1 MADTGL
7 TPAQSAALFDVLTHH
22 ETYREIEDFKQ
33 PGAIHRYGP
42 PFQDDQGKSDS
53 PVLQTLLSKF
63 ILPLPGL
70 RDVSADF
77 WKLRVTDIINE
88 LSLAELSESFDKGIL
103 GIRKTLATAISALI
117 EYPAR
122 GCLGGLPEKEK
133 EEKKK
138 SEAKKYDVKN
148 PDDVLQAWQD
158 CLQALVYGNLIDE
171 LFAKAAETDDLSK
184 HDTLVQG
191 MHEFVVVNIAS
202 IMHYTLVLS
211 PEGPTILRMIA
222 NVHGMLPYSVVRQT
236 LKVGNVATMISGV
249 MRIILAKVSVSA
261 VTNWIGLSSG
271 ADEGMNLLQQIISQ
285 VLGWEKREI
294 KNRIAKI
301 EKDKDAPPKAV
312 MNEINT
318 WVKERSREEH
328 EECRR
333 QSKEQGRSI
342 VTVILSLSSPSVELP
357 EKQHGTALEY
367 LALTLAVRDRQEIVR
382 VLCRSNP
389 DHLTAAIRDGVD
401 AYTPMIRDVHQ
412 AVNLSDTLWDFER
425 FVTDMLKISK
435 PQGNKKGEE
444 TPPSVEDFVDL
455 LHRHQTSSH
464 KFLHQVAKNSKPLME
479 TWREYVHA
487 AASQFNAHEKP
498 PASASVIPDS
508 VASGGAREKMQQA
521 YSNLS
526 KDDQQAVK
534 AELESYD
541 AYLTALH
548 KASAARVSAV
558 IKRTNST
565 PYGPGAYLARWQR
578 LMDSTPVTPDKPQ
591 GPVRYGGSRSVK
603 EAGRKDIDGQE
614 AGFVNEDDAERVVD
628 EKTPEMPSVD
638 RTVALLGES
647 FREVLAGN

>member
-1 MADTGL
+1 MADTTL
-7 TPAQSAALFDVLTHH
+7 TPAQSAALFDVLTHC

-33 PGAIHRYGP
+33 PGAIHKYGP
-42 PFQDDQGKSDS
+42 PFQDDKSKTTS
-53 PVLQTLLSKF
+53 PILQTLISKF

-70 RDVSADF
+70 RDVSTDF
-77 WKLRVTDIINE
+77 WKVRISDIIDE
-88 LSLAELSESFDKGIL
+88 LSQAELSESFDKGIL

-122 GCLGGLPEKEK
+122 ACLGGLPEAKE
-133 EEKKK
+133 KK
-138 SEAKKYDVKN
+138 SESRQYDVKN

-191 MHEFVVVNIAS
+191 MHEFVLVNIAS
-202 IMHYTLVLS
+202 IMHYTLILS
-211 PEGPTILRMIA
+211 PEGPTMLRLIGS
-222 NVHGMLPYSVVRQT
+222 VHGMLPYSVVRQT

-285 VLGWEKREI
+285 VLGWEKREL

-301 EKDKDAPPKAV
+301 EKEKEAPPKAV
-312 MNEINT
+312 FAEINA
-318 WVKERSREEH
+318 WVKDRSREEH
-328 EECRR
+328 EEARR

-342 VTVILSLSSPSVELP
+342 VTVILSLSSQEAELP
-357 EKQHGTALEY
+357 EKQHAKALEY

-382 VLCRSNP
+382 VLCQRNP

-412 AVNLSDTLWDFER
+412 AVNLSDTMWDFER

-435 PQGNKKGEE
+435 PQGKKGEE
-444 TPPSVEDFVDL
+444 KPPTVEDFVDL

-479 TWREYVHA
+479 TWRQYVHTA
-487 AASQFNAHEKP
+487 ALQFNANQTP
-498 PASASVIPDS
+498 PASASVVPDS
-508 VASGGAREKMQQA
+508 VAVGGAREKLQEA
-521 YSNLS
+521 YTKLS
-526 KDDQQAVK
+526 EDDKKTVK
-534 AELESYD
+534 AELEAYD
-541 AYLTALH
+541 KYLTDLH
-548 KASAARVSAV
+548 TASGARIAAV
-558 IKRTNST
+558 IKRTHST
-565 PYGPGAYLARWQR
+565 PFGPGAFLARWQQ

-591 GPVRYGGSRSVK
+591 GPVRSGHSRSVK
-603 EAGRKDIDGQE
+603 EAGRKDIDGGE
-614 AGFVNEDDAERVVD
+614 VGFVNEDQAEKAID
-628 EKTPEMPSVD
+628 EKTPQMPGIEK
-638 RTVALLGES
+638 TVGLLGDR
-647 FREVLAGN
+647 FREILGGK